1 MPELQQLARAYMI
14 ELDAQ
19 SHEKPDTRIEV
30 QFNPETLKVT
40 FANQVANQDQGGKQ
54 NSPQFVGKGSTKL
67 ALTLYFDVTGELST
81 SLDSTAQGKG
91 EPNSGTRDVRRL
103 TRKVAHFIT
112 PQEIKEGK
120 DRGKFAPPKVRF
132 HWGSFQFDGIME
144 SLEENLDFFSHDGF
158 PLRAS
163 LTVGLTQQE
172 IQFQIASNPAGAGQ
186 AKPGGKPAGTTPQ
199 TPARKGGNLPQMA
212 DQQGMGDDWQSVA
225 RGNNIENPRQ
235 LKPGQLI
242 DFSLRK
248 QVDG

>member
-1 MPELQQLARAYMI
+1 MPELQQLARAYLI

-19 SHEKPDTRIEV
+19 NQEKADTRIEV

-67 ALTLYFDVTGELST
+67 SLTLYFDVTAELSAG
-81 SLDSTAQGKG
+81 LDSTAQGQG
-91 EPNSGTRDVRRL
+91 EANSGMRDVRRL
-103 TRKVAHFIT
+103 TRKVAYFIT
-112 PQEIKEGK
+112 PGEIKQGK
-120 DRGKFAPPKVRF
+120 DRGKFAPPRARF

-144 SLEENLDFFSHDGF
+144 SLEENLEFFSHDGF

-163 LTVGLTQQE
+163 LTVSLTQQE
-172 IQFQIASNPAGAGQ
+172 IQFQIASNAAAGNP
-186 AKPGGKPAGTTPQ
+186 AKPGAKPAGTRPQ
-199 TPARKGGNLPQMA
+199 TPARQGGNLPQMA
-212 DQQGMGDDWQSVA
+212 DQQGLGDDWQGVA
-225 RGNNIENPRQ
+225 RGNNIETPRN

-248 QVDG
+248 QVE